1 MSTKKIN
8 VNRNHKDTVF
18 RMLFRK
24 KEALL
29 SLYNVLNGTNYQD
42 ESDLEVVTLENA
54 VFLRMRND
62 AAFVFRERLY
72 VCEHQSTV
80 NCNMPL
86 RQLFYASDTLRA
98 MIPVEQLFH
107 RKMVMVPEPKF
118 VVFYN
123 GTEFLPER
131 TVYYLSEHYMTK
143 PTAPELEL
151 KVTVYNINKGNNRD
165 LVESCELLNGYVEFV
180 HRIRE
185 NQKNMEVGSAI
196 LTAID
201 SCIKDGILKEF
212 LERERMG
219 VMQASWYEID
229 ENKFWEEERM
239 YAREEGLEE
248 GRAAGLKEGR
258 AVGLE
263 EGRASGL
270 EEGILL
276 SIRNLM
282 KAMSCTAD
290 EAMASLLI
298 APEERGKYL
307 AKL

>member
-1 MSTKKIN
+1 MRVSRQFSFFEKT
-8 VNRNHKDTVF
+8 
-18 RMLFRK
+18 
-24 KEALL
+24 
-29 SLYNVLNGTNYQD
+29 
-42 ESDLEVVTLENA
+42 LEVE
-54 VFLRMRND
+54 
-62 AAFVFRERLY
+62 
-72 VCEHQSTV
+72 
-80 NCNMPL
+80 
-86 RQLFYASDTLRA
+86 
-98 MIPVEQLFH
+98 
-107 RKMVMVPEPKF
+107 
-118 VVFYN
+118 
-123 GTEFLPER
+123 
-131 TVYYLSEHYMTK
+131 
-143 PTAPELEL
+143 
-151 KVTVYNINKGNNRD
+151 
-165 LVESCELLNGYVEFV
+165 
-180 HRIRE
+180 
-185 NQKNMEVGSAI
+185 SAI

-248 GRAAGLKEGR
+248 GRAAGHAQGLKEGRAAGLTEGR

-282 KAMSCTAD
+282 KAKSCSAD
-290 EAMASLLI
+290 EAMESLLI

>member
-1 MSTKKIN
+1 MWRLLKK
-8 VNRNHKDTVF
+8 HYVF
-18 RMLFRK
+18 QWRPSRRR
-24 KEALL
+24 
-29 SLYNVLNGTNYQD
+29 
-42 ESDLEVVTLENA
+42 EV
-54 VFLRMRND
+54 
-62 AAFVFRERLY
+62 
-72 VCEHQSTV
+72 Q
-80 NCNMPL
+80 
-86 RQLFYASDTLRA
+86 
-98 MIPVEQLFH
+98 
-107 RKMVMVPEPKF
+107 
-118 VVFYN
+118 N
-123 GTEFLPER
+123 GTESLPER
-131 TVYYLSEHYMTK
+131 TVYYLSDHYMTK
-143 PTAPELEL
+143 PPSPELEL

-165 LVESCELLNGYVEFV
+165 LVESCELLHGYVEFV

-185 NQKNMEVGSAI
+185 NQKDMEVEDAI

-212 LERERMG
+212 LERERSG
-219 VMQASWYEID
+219 VMQASWNEID

-248 GRAAGLKEGR
+248 GRAAGLEEGRAAGLKEGR
-258 AVGLE
+258 A
-263 EGRASGL
+263 EGRTVGL